1 MLDPIF
7 KALDDA
13 TRRSI
18 LDLLRGRDQTAGAI
32 ADHFKVS
39 RPTISHHLDLL
50 RQADLILAERRGQF
64 IVYSLNT
71 SVVDDCIAWL
81 LKLKQKGNRHEMAE
95 KRMGATA
102 PAAGSVLR
110 RRPALG

>member
-1 MLDPIF
+1 MLDPVF

-18 LDLLRGRDQTAGAI
+18 LDLLRAGDQTAGAI
-32 ADHFKVS
+32 ADHFKVT

-50 RQADLILAERRGQF
+50 KQADLILAERRGQF

-71 SVVDDCIAWL
+71 SVVDDCIGWL
-81 LKLKQKGNRHEMAE
+81 LKLKQKAVEPSPKPTA
-95 KRMGATA
+95 A
-102 PAAGSVLR
+102 PAAAPLRCVRLR
-110 RRPALG
+110 RA